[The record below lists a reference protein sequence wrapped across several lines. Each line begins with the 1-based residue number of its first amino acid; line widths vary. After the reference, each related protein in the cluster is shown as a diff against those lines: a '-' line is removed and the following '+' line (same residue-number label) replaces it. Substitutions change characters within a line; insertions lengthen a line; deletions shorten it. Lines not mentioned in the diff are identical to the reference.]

1 MARRFFPAI
10 ALLAACA
17 LPALAQ
23 PGATPDDKARDLVR
37 AGKLGDALKEL
48 QAAAKADPK
57 RTPARVA
64 LAALCFQA
72 RNGHAARAMLEQGA
86 AEDPKHPE
94 VYLLNG
100 NFAFGEGRVTDA
112 ILNLQ
117 TVLRLTAEPRW
128 DPDQR
133 KRFTREAHLGLASS
147 YEARRDWP
155 AAKEHLLAVLT
166 ADPKNGAARQR
177 LATALVHTGKPDEAF
192 AALKTAYTDDPASDL
207 PELRMAALYGA
218 GNDAAKAEEWLK
230 KAVAA
235 HAKDARPPRSYAG
248 WLLNQGKPDAAQAHL
263 DAATKLDATGRE
275 TLALRGLMARHRK
288 KFADAEPVF
297 EKLHKDSPGD
307 PFAAWNLALTL
318 AESGDKEKQRRAVE
332 LAESEVR
339 RNGRSPE
346 AYSVLGWC
354 YAKAGRLDDAE
365 RALTTAANLGPLSRD
380 AGYFFARVLAD
391 KGRWADA
398 ASILKSVSSAR
409 GAYVYRADAEALL
422 AEAEKK
428 KPAKPEPKK

>member
-1 MARRFFPAI
+1 MSRRFFSTV

-23 PGATPDDKARDLVR
+23 PGATPDDKARALVR

-57 RTPARVA
+57 RTPARIA

-72 RNGHAARAMLEQGA
+72 RNGRAARAMLEQGA

-112 ILNLQ
+112 ILNLR
-117 TVLRLTAEPRW
+117 TVLQLAADPRW

-155 AAKEHLLAVLT
+155 AVKEHLLAVLA

-177 LATALVHTGKPDEAF
+177 LASALFHTGKPDEAF

-207 PELRMAALYGA
+207 PELRMAALYSA

-235 HAKDARPPRSYAG
+235 HDKDARPPRSYAG

-263 DAATKLDATGRE
+263 DAATKLDPTGRE

-339 RNGRSPE
+339 RNSRSPE

-354 YAKAGRLDDAE
+354 FAKAGRLDDAE
-365 RALTTAANLGPLSRD
+365 RALATAANLGPLSRD

-398 ASILKSVSSAR
+398 ASILKSVSDAR

>member
-1 MARRFFPAI
+1 MSRRFLPTV
-10 ALLAACA
+10 ALFAACA

-23 PGATPDDKARDLVR
+23 PSATPDDKARALVQT
-37 AGKLGDALKEL
+37 GKLADALKEL

-57 RTPARVA
+57 RTPPRVA
-64 LAALCFQA
+64 LAALCFRA
-72 RNGHAARAMLEQGA
+72 RNGRAARAMLEQGA
-86 AEDPKHPE
+86 VEDPKHPE

-100 NFAFGEGRVTDA
+100 NFAYGEGRVTDA

-117 TVLRLTAEPRW
+117 TALRLAAEPRW

-155 AAKEHLLAVLT
+155 AVKEHLLAVLT

-177 LATALVHTGKPDEAF
+177 LATALFHTGKADEGF
-192 AALKTAYTDDPASDL
+192 AALRTAYADDPASEL

-218 GNDAAKAEEWLK
+218 DNDAAKAEEWLK

-235 HAKDARPPRSYAG
+235 HAQDARTHRGYAG
-248 WLLNQGKPDAAQAHL
+248 WLLNQGKPDAAQAYL
-263 DAATKLDATGRE
+263 DSAAKLDATGRE
-275 TLALRGLMARHRK
+275 TLALRGLMARYRK

-297 EKLHKDSPGD
+297 EKLHRDSPND
-307 PFAAWNLALTL
+307 PFAVWNLALTL
-318 AESGDKEKQRRAVE
+318 AETGDKEKQRRAVE
-332 LAESEVR
+332 LADSEVR

-354 YAKAGRLDDAE
+354 YARAGRLDDAE
-365 RALTTAANLGPLSRD
+365 RALTAAANLGPLSRD

-391 KGRWADA
+391 KGRWEDA
-398 ASILKSVSSAR
+398 YNILKSVSNAR